1 MRRPPVPTEASFTS
15 PARHEALTARIGTYL
30 GIAFG
35 LCFATGLISHWYYL
49 YDAPFFPPTHPVWGY
64 RITQGVH
71 ILSGIAAIPL
81 LLVKLWSVYP
91 KLFAA
96 IPKDRKLLML
106 DLAEKG
112 SIAVLVA
119 SSIFQLAMG
128 LANQAH
134 WYPFSFSFRSTHYA
148 VAWIAI
154 GSLVVHIAVKLP
166 IIRRAWAGPL
176 PEPEVGARTG
186 REFEPREEIGGEHG
200 SDSHPELEPDPSYG
214 GPSRRTIL
222 RTALLASGVA
232 VLAAAGNTVPW
243 LRKISV
249 FAVRDGEG
257 PQGVPINRSAVAAG
271 VTETARAGD
280 FEVTLVHGDKEVAL
294 SRSQLESM
302 TQRTESLPIA
312 CVEGWSASAS
322 WSGVRFSELLDLVD
336 APEDANIKV
345 TSLQTKGA
353 FGVTQIPASFARDSR
368 TLLALQLNGGDLTID
383 HGFPCRLIAP
393 NRPGVFQTKWVTR
406 LEVLT

>member
-1 MRRPPVPTEASFTS
+1 MKAPPVPTEASFTS
-15 PARHEALTARIGTYL
+15 PARHEALTARLGTYL

-35 LCFATGLISHWYYL
+35 LCFATGLVSHWYYL

-96 IPKDRKLLML
+96 VPRDRKLLAL
-106 DLAEKG
+106 DLAEKA

-176 PEPEVGARTG
+176 PEPEV
-186 REFEPREEIGGEHG
+186 
-200 SDSHPELEPDPSYG
+200 EPDVEPPQGSSYA

-243 LRKISV
+243 LRRVSV

-271 VTETARAGD
+271 VTETARAAD
-280 FEVTLVHGDKEVAL
+280 FAVTLVHGDREVSLTRA
-294 SRSQLESM
+294 QLESM

-312 CVEGWSASAS
+312 CVEGWSASAT
-322 WSGVRFSELLDLVD
+322 WSGVRFSELMALVD
-336 APEDANIKV
+336 TPKDANIKV

-353 FGVTQIPASFARDSR
+353 FGVTQIPASFAQDPR

-393 NRPGVFQTKWVTR
+393 NRPGVFQTKWVNE
-406 LEVLT
+406 LEVLS